1 MKKLFDRPPI
11 KGVGINQHS
20 SFQLPAAEI
29 YNISN
34 NEPVTLANF
43 IGEIEHALGKKAI
56 KELMPMQQG
65 DVLTT
70 YADVNKLIGKIGDF
84 NRTSLSDGIT
94 LFVDWYINYY
104 KKVNKHQPELVC

>member
-1 MKKLFDRPPI
+1 
-11 KGVGINQHS
+11 
-20 SFQLPAAEI
+20 
-29 YNISN
+29 
-34 NEPVTLANF
+34 
-43 IGEIEHALGKKAI
+43 
-56 KELMPMQQG
+56 MQQG